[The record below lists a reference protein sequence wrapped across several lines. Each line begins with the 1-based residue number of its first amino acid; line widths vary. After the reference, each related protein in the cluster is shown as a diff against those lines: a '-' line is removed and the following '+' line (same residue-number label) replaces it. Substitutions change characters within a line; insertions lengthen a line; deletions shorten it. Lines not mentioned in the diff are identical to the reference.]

1 MVLKFV
7 FKVCLHLLSTEVNC
21 RFFIFFFPNTCGV
34 TSRSETVLMFLLSE
48 ITGFDLCES
57 VNVLRARQASQV
69 L

>member
-7 FKVCLHLLSTEVNC
+7 FKVCLRLLSTEVNC
-21 RFFIFFFPNTCGV
+21 RFFLNTCGV

-57 VNVLRARQASQV
+57 VNVLRARQA
-69 L
+69 

>member
-21 RFFIFFFPNTCGV
+21 RFFFFFLNTCGV

-57 VNVLRARQASQV
+57 VNVL
-69 L
+69 